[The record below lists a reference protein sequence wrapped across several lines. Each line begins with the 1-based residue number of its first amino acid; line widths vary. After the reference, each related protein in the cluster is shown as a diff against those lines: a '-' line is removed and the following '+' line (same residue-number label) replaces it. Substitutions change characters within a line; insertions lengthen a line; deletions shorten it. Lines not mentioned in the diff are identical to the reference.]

1 MVPANKELGSL
12 AWGAR
17 ECVGVHKHKAIQETM
32 GWLPNGKK
40 QILNV
45 TMLPQGS
52 SQHWPW
58 LYLLQPLSY
67 QFQTP
72 DHALQ
77 SHPCGPIKVH
87 LIAIHHLIT
96 RNNTHYARP
105 SDLPL
110 GENSQSHTFLHDLSM
125 RNFPELKQSS
135 IPSRAYM
142 HSFIQQILTISLDR
156 QDTYM
161 LKLK

>member
-12 AWGAR
+12 AWGAG

-96 RNNTHYARP
+96 RNNTHYAPQTYHLEKILNPTP
-105 SDLPL
+105 SSMTYLCVISL
-110 GENSQSHTFLHDLSM
+110 NLNSLLSHHERTC
-125 RNFPELKQSS
+125 
-135 IPSRAYM
+135 I
-142 HSFIQQILTISLDR
+142 HSFNKYLQSRWIDR
-156 QDTYM
+156 THTCWN
-161 LKLK
+161 